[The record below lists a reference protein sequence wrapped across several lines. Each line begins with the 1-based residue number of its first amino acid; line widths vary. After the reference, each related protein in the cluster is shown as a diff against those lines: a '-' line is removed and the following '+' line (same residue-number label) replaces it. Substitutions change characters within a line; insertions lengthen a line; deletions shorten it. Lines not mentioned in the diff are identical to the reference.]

1 MPYLD
6 PTRTIVSPNRK
17 ITAFTNSY
25 NGENTSY
32 QTVNG
37 SIVPGNGSTSSV
49 TQDDLTIA
57 TLPVPT
63 TEVTQP
69 TCSILTEI

>member
-1 MPYLD
+1 MHIYLD

-37 SIVPGNGSTSSV
+37 SIVPGTNFNGSTSSV

-57 TLPVPT
+57 TLPAV
-63 TEVTQP
+63 Q
-69 TCSILTEI
+69 LLK